1 MQLFIGS
8 NKQKLVN
15 NKKNEKND
23 SPVSAKKSRE
33 FGVGEIRYQSS
44 LFWSSAL
51 LWAII
56 GSVGFGI
63 IFSFIARIDEVVN
76 VRGELQAKGAER
88 PIKAPFNSII
98 QSIKVKE
105 GERVN
110 KGQILIEL
118 DTREI
123 EAQIEGLKAKLISL
137 INRRKT
143 QKEIVEK
150 LYQIKEKGAISLIYY
165 LEKKDLLEEIESEI
179 SSIKSKTKELDIQL
193 IKAKLKS
200 PIAGKVFNLIPS
212 NIDYFVT
219 SGETILLIVP
229 EGDLEAKI
237 FLTNKDIGFVKSN
250 MNAEIRVDAYPF
262 TQFGSIKGKLHSI
275 GDETLPADQENSQS
289 LFPAL
294 IKLDRQDLELNGN
307 KYVLKSGQSISVNL
321 IVRDKPVITLL
332 TNSIEKAIDS
342 LRGIKSDRK

>member
-1 MQLFIGS
+1 M
-8 NKQKLVN
+8 N
-15 NKKNEKND
+15 NNKNEKNN
-23 SPVSAKKSRE
+23 SPISEKNSKE
-33 FGVGEIRYQSS
+33 FSVGEIRYQSS

-56 GSVGFGI
+56 GSVGFGV

-105 GERVN
+105 GERVK
-110 KGQILIEL
+110 KGQTLIEL

-123 EAQIEGLKAKLISL
+123 EAQIEGLKANLISL
-137 INRRKT
+137 KNRRKIK
-143 QKEIVEK
+143 KEIVEK

-165 LEKKDLLEEIESEI
+165 LEKKGLLEEIESEI
-179 SSIKSKTKELDIQL
+179 SVIKSKIKELEVKL
-193 IKAKLKS
+193 IKAKLSS
-200 PIAGKVFNLIPS
+200 PINGTVFNLIPS

-219 SGETILLIVP
+219 GGETILLIIP

-237 FLTNKDIGFVKSN
+237 FLTNKDIGYVKPN
-250 MNAEIRVDAYPF
+250 MNAEIRVDAFPY
-262 TQFGSIKGKLHSI
+262 TQFGSIKGVLHSV
-275 GDETLPADQENSQS
+275 GAEALPVDQQNSQPR
-289 LFPAL
+289 FPAL
-294 IKLDRQDLELNGN
+294 VKLDEQDIELNGN
-307 KYVLKSGQSISVNL
+307 KYELKSGQSISVNL